1 MSYYDDL
8 EQRYEE
14 ALDFYRDKSY
24 VTGVD
29 VGVKR
34 RGAGAGKL
42 AVRLHVTR
50 NVDYEALMAERPD
63 EIFDEVVGGLTEVVE
78 ASPCCSRFGV
88 PDVLR
93 QRKAESGSVGST
105 AASPACSVIRPGM
118 SISRTQ
124 GGAGTLGLVAW
135 DAEAGDGG
143 PKRVLVSAWHVLS
156 FPQAR
161 RSQNL
166 RIVLPA
172 AADDPDNV
180 DYNWIATLGSLDRQ
194 RQPGPKGDCAFAY
207 VMDDVLNGRAVR
219 SAQLGTGAKVT
230 AAHQVT
236 YEDVENRRRVTKV
249 GWSTGAT
256 HGVLDGVGTYFLSYD
271 EPVGRVGIEG
281 FRVVPE
287 PDNGHEDISK
297 PGDSGACWYLDPE
310 GDRSRERLG
319 VGIHFEGDPGEPQP
333 FALACHLPRAL
344 ETLKLT
350 LKQPD

>member
-1 MSYYDDL
+1 MSDYDDL

-34 RGAGAGKL
+34 RGDGAGKL
-42 AVRLHVTR
+42 AVRLHVNK

-63 EIFDEVVGGLTEVVE
+63 EVFDEVVGGVTEVVE
-78 ASPCCSRFGV
+78 SSPCCRFGV

-93 QRKAESGSVGST
+93 RRKAESGSVGST
-105 AASPACSVIRPGM
+105 PASSAGAVIQPGM

-135 DAEAGDGG
+135 DAEAGGG
-143 PKRVLVSAWHVLS
+143 PKRVLVSCWHVLA
-156 FPQAR
+156 FPRAR
-161 RSQNL
+161 WSQNL

-172 AADDPDNV
+172 APDDPDDV

-194 RQPGPKGDCAFAY
+194 RQPGPEGDCAFAY

-219 SAQLGTGAKVT
+219 TAQLGTGAEVT

-236 YEDVENRRRVTKV
+236 YRDVERRRRVTKV

-256 HGVLDGVGTYFLSYD
+256 HGVLDGVGTYFLRYD
-271 EPVGRVGIEG
+271 DPVGRVGVEG

-287 PDNGHEDISK
+287 PHNGHEDISK

-310 GDRSRERLG
+310 GDRAAEKLG
-319 VGIHFEGDPGEPQP
+319 VGIHFEGDPCGPEP

-344 ETLKLT
+344 ATLKLSLST
-350 LKQPD
+350 PA